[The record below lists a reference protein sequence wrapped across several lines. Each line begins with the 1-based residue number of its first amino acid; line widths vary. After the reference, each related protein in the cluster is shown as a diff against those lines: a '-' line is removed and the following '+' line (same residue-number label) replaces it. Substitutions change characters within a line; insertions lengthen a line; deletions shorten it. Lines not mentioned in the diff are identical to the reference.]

1 MAEIVI
7 SDLHLI
13 DVGKFQDILAP
24 EEAKTILG
32 GLPYVYIITIN
43 DGGINTIS
51 NTVEGAYNVHDN
63 RFSSID
69 FSRSIRNWVYA

>member
-13 DVGKFQDILAP
+13 DVGKIQNVLDTVQ
-24 EEAKTILG
+24 AKTILG
-32 GLPYVYIITIN
+32 GFPYIYIFTIN
-43 DGGINTIS
+43 DGGINTVSDTI
-51 NTVEGAYNVHDN
+51 EGAYNVHDN